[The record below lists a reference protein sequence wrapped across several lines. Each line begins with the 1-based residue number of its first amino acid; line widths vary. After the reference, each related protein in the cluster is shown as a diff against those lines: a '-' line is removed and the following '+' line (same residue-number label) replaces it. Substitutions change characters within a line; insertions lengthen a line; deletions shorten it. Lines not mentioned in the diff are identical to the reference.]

1 MFEYDQSIVNRLLEE
16 DAEFR
21 SLYEKHRELNQQ
33 VDEAD
38 SGVLPLDDLSL
49 HRLKK
54 EKLHLRDRLAT
65 MIEMHRQDPA

>member
-21 SLYEKHRELNQQ
+21 TLYEKHRELNQQ

-38 SGVLPLDDLSL
+38 CGVLPLDDLSL

-54 EKLHLRDRLAT
+54 EKLHLRDQLAT